1 MGKGSNQLSGR
12 ALRPGW
18 QQKSEQDS
26 NHEAESVKVETANT
40 QRETVR
46 SSERERKEEEGKKE
60 SMG

>member
-1 MGKGSNQLSGR
+1 
-12 ALRPGW
+12 
-18 QQKSEQDS
+18 
-26 NHEAESVKVETANT
+26 VKVETANT